1 MENKVDNKLK
11 KVGTREEVY
20 NNLASRTAG
29 NLTKNDIIEKTIGS
43 RKIYISKKLS
53 EKMINNPIFLKR
65 VHKRTL
71 IATPNQAPTQ
81 STPTQST
88 PTQSTP
94 TQSTPNHIKKQTS
107 TKTQKLSFK
116 IGENAVKT
124 IYYPE
129 LNGVNLKKL
138 KEELL
143 KEEAEEDL
151 GIVIPK
157 KNVSSSGASSNAGEF
172 IIEELPE
179 IDMNELEL
187 C

>member
-29 NLTKNDIIEKTIGS
+29 NLTKNDIIEKPIGS

-71 IATPNQAPTQ
+71 IATPNQA
-81 STPTQST
+81 

-157 KNVSSSGASSNAGEF
+157 KNISSSGASSNAGEF

-179 IDMNELEL
+179 IDINELEL

>member
-71 IATPNQAPTQ
+71 IATPNQAPN
-81 STPTQST
+81 
-88 PTQSTP
+88 
-94 TQSTPNHIKKQTS
+94 QSTPNQSTTNQGIPNQIKKQTS

-157 KNVSSSGASSNAGEF
+157 KNVSSSGVSGASTSEF
-172 IIEELPE
+172 IIEELPD
-179 IDMNELEL
+179 IDMNDLEL

>member
-71 IATPNQAPTQ
+71 IATPNQA
-81 STPTQST
+81 

>member
-29 NLTKNDIIEKTIGS
+29 NLTKNDIIEKPIGS

-81 STPTQST
+81 APNQAPTH
-88 PTQSTP
+88 STP

-157 KNVSSSGASSNAGEF
+157 KNISSSGASSNAGEF

-179 IDMNELEL
+179 IDINELEL

>member
-1 MENKVDNKLK
+1 MENKLK

-20 NNLASRTAG
+20 NCLASRTAG
-29 NLTKNDIIEKTIGS
+29 NLTKNDIIEKIIGS

-53 EKMINNPIFLKR
+53 EKMINNPIFSKR
-65 VHKRTL
+65 IQKKTL
-71 IATPNQAPTQ
+71 VATPNQ
-81 STPTQST
+81 STTNQGI
-88 PTQSTP
+88 
-94 TQSTPNHIKKQTS
+94 PNQIKKHNS

-129 LNGVNLKKL
+129 LSGVNLKKL

-157 KNVSSSGASSNAGEF
+157 KISSSSGASGASASEF

-179 IDMNELEL
+179 IDMNDLEL

>member
-53 EKMINNPIFLKR
+53 EKMINNPIFLKK

-71 IATPNQAPTQ
+71 IATPNQA
-81 STPTQST
+81 

-179 IDMNELEL
+179 ININELEL

>member
-1 MENKVDNKLK
+1 MENKVENKVENKLK

-53 EKMINNPIFLKR
+53 EKMINNPIFLKK

-71 IATPNQAPTQ
+71 IATPNQA
-81 STPTQST
+81 

-179 IDMNELEL
+179 ININELEL